1 MRVST
6 YREFSLLFHVHIDDI
21 ITYTHWYSPPD
32 PIAARKRDMN
42 GSLPLHLAASR
53 IESNPVGERIVNHL
67 IRAFPDS
74 IYIEDGKGTTAIGH
88 IKMQGR
94 DITDRFSFEPED
106 DFMLGEKKSESL
118 DEPLKVLEGSDE
130 CAANRTQDE
139 TYQVQSGYI
148 LSGSDSSLN
157 VDVNIEKFKSGYIN
171 LEFTDKEEG
180 IERSST

>member
-1 MRVST
+1 M
-6 YREFSLLFHVHIDDI
+6 LFLVHIDNI

-53 IESNPVGERIVNHL
+53 IESNPDGERIVNHL

-148 LSGSDSSLN
+148 LSGSDSKALN

-171 LEFTDKEEG
+171 LEFHKEEG
-180 IERSST
+180 IACSSNSSQT